1 MRSTALAS
9 IAVGVVV
16 ERRRAKSPWADY
28 LWRPVSV
35 LAGVPAVEPWTLIN
49 NDANVA
55 VFYAGQA
62 AIELHRTETVYY
74 RENLVS
80 GAPNLWVVLRR
91 TATGIELVAV
101 TADPAEGEAL
111 TDAGGDIVET
121 VSMPGPIAAT
131 INEFIAAHHVE
142 QTFIKRRRTPSEHQI
157 SGRQDDRV
165 EKRRN
170 D

>member
-1 MRSTALAS
+1 
-9 IAVGVVV
+9 
-16 ERRRAKSPWADY
+16 
-28 LWRPVSV
+28 V
-35 LAGVPAVEPWTLIN
+35 L
-49 NDANVA
+49 
-55 VFYAGQA
+55 
-62 AIELHRTETVYY
+62 
-74 RENLVS
+74 
-80 GAPNLWVVLRR
+80 LRR

-111 TDAGGDIVET
+111 TDAGDHIVET
-121 VSMPGPIAAT
+121 VSMPGPIVAT

-142 QTFIKRRRTPSEHQI
+142 QPFIKRRRTPSEHQI